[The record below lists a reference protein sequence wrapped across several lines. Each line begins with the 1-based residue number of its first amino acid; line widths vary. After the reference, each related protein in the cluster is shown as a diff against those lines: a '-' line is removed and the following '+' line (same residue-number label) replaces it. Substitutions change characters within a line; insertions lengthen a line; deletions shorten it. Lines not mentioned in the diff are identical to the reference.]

1 MMHATSRHHSRRAIR
16 AGVATLLLLVLGC
29 GSGASAQEQFLTLAI
44 ELMQPLTAGDKSLN
58 WDELNAFYLN
68 GRTEPVWLGEQGPN
82 LRAELLRERLRQA
95 DAEGLVALHYPV
107 AHIDRLWSS
116 PRQEER
122 LQLEL
127 TLSSA
132 FFDYTRDVRDGRLEP
147 QQVAPL
153 WLIEK
158 VPVDAVSML
167 RLALLE
173 EDFSAALDGLAPIH
187 PGYRRLRDAL
197 ARYRAI
203 QAQHGEWP
211 QLPPGPTLRPGE
223 MEPRVVV
230 LRERLMLEGDHMLPQ
245 GVNSSHYD
253 QPLEYAVRRF
263 QVRHGLEADGLVG
276 EETLAALNVTLA
288 ERIEQIVLAME
299 RWRWLPQYLGRR
311 HILVNIPAFE
321 LIAYEEGEAQLSM
334 PVIVGTTERPTPVI
348 RGMLHTVV
356 FNPDWTV
363 PRTIALQDVIPRQRR
378 NPDYMPSQGIRVYA
392 DWQGEWELDPQEVDW
407 GSVNKNHFP
416 YMLRQAPGPLNALGK
431 VKFLFYNGHDVYLHD
446 TPHQGLFAR
455 YSRAYSSGCIRLEE
469 PLQLVN
475 FVLAE
480 EGEGRW
486 DERAVRKIID
496 SGKTHGVALTG
507 RIPVYLL
514 YFTAW
519 VAEDGAVHFRPDI
532 YGEDALV
539 RPCMPFEEQNP

>member
-1 MMHATSRHHSRRAIR
+1 MYVSARHHCPWVIR
-16 AGVATLLLLVLGC
+16 TGVAILLLLALGY
-29 GSGASAQEQFLTLAI
+29 GSGVGAQEKFLTLTI
-44 ELMQPLTAGDKSLN
+44 ELLQPLSAGDDSLN
-58 WDELNAFYLN
+58 WDELHAFYLN

-107 AHIDRLWSS
+107 AHIDRLWFS
-116 PRQEER
+116 PGQEER

-127 TLSSA
+127 LLSSA

-153 WLIEK
+153 WFIEK

-173 EDFSAALDGLAPIH
+173 EDFSSALDALAPIH
-187 PGYRRLRDAL
+187 PGYRRLREAL

-203 QAQHGEWP
+203 QMQHEEWP
-211 QLPPGPTLRPGE
+211 EIPPGPTLRPGE
-223 MEPRVVV
+223 LEPRVVA
-230 LRERLMLEGDHMLPQ
+230 LRERLALEGDHMLPQ
-245 GVNSSHYD
+245 GVDSSHFD
-253 QPLEYAVRRF
+253 KPLEYAVRRF
-263 QVRHGLEADGLVG
+263 QVRHGLKVDGLVG
-276 EETLAALNVTLA
+276 KETLAALNVPLA
-288 ERIEQIVLAME
+288 ERIEQIVLTME

-311 HILVNIPAFE
+311 HILVNIPAYE
-321 LIAYEEGEAQLSM
+321 LVAYEEGEATLSI

-348 RGMLHTVV
+348 RGLLHTVV

-363 PRTIALQDVIPRQRR
+363 PRNIALKDVIPRQRR
-378 NPDYMPSQGIRVYA
+378 NPDYMPSQGIRVYD
-392 DWQGEWELDPQEVDW
+392 DWNGEWELDPREVDW
-407 GSVNKNHFP
+407 SRINKNHFP
-416 YMLRQAPGPLNALGK
+416 YMLRQTPGPLNALGK
-431 VKFLFYNGHDVYLHD
+431 VKFLFYNRHDVYLHD
-446 TPHQGLFAR
+446 TPHRGLFAR
-455 YSRAYSSGCIRLEE
+455 NTRAYSSGCVRVEE
-469 PLQLVN
+469 PLKLVS

-480 EGEGRW
+480 EGDRRW
-486 DERAVRKIID
+486 DERTVRNIID
-496 SGKTHGVALTG
+496 SGKTFDVALTG

-519 VAEDGAVHFRPDI
+519 VAEDGAVHFRPDL